1 MAYSSHMKHIKS
13 FGSDN
18 NAPVHEAVL
27 RAITDANTG
36 DAIAYGDDAYTAAA
50 EDTFRELFGP
60 GTKTWFVFN
69 GTGANVSAVSHL
81 LRPYHAIISSDQSHM
96 HHDECGAPEK
106 FSGCKLHVL
115 PSSNG
120 KIIADQ
126 IRPLLHSV
134 GFQHHSQPKVVS
146 ITQATELGN
155 VYTPQEI
162 RSIADFVHAN
172 DMYLHVDGARIANA
186 AAFLNISMKEMITDT
201 GVDVLSFGGT
211 KNGIMLGEAVLFLK
225 SELAVGFEY
234 TRKQSMQL
242 ASKMRYISAQFNAL
256 LTGNLWLENARH
268 ANKMAKL
275 LEQKIREIPEV
286 VITQPVQINA
296 IFATMPA
303 EAIPKLMKKFFFYV
317 WNEERNEVRWMTSFS
332 TTENDI
338 DEFVTALKDSLKDN
352 S

>member
-1 MAYSSHMKHIKS
+1 MNNLKS

-27 RAITDANTG
+27 RAMTDANTG
-36 DAIAYGDDAYTAAA
+36 DAIAYGDDVYTAAA
-50 EDTFRELFGP
+50 EDKFRELFGRDA
-60 GTKTWFVFN
+60 KTWFVFN
-69 GTGANVSAVSHL
+69 GTGANVSAVAHL

-115 PSSNG
+115 PSTNG
-120 KIIADQ
+120 KIAADQ
-126 IRPLLHSV
+126 VRPLLHSV
-134 GFQHHSQPKVVS
+134 GFQHHNQPKVVS

-155 VYTPQEI
+155 VYTPEEI
-162 RSIADFVHAN
+162 RAIADFVHAN
-172 DMYLHVDGARIANA
+172 NMYLHVDGARIANA
-186 AAFLNISMKEMITDT
+186 AACLNISMQEMITDT

-211 KNGIMLGEAVLFLK
+211 KNGIMLGEAVVFLRK
-225 SELAVGFEY
+225 ELSIGFEY

-256 LTGNLWLENARH
+256 LTNNLWLENARH
-268 ANKMAKL
+268 ANNMAKL
-275 LEQKIREIPEV
+275 LEKKIIEIPEV
-286 VITQPVQINA
+286 AITQPVQINA

-317 WNEERNEVRWMTSFS
+317 WNEERNEVRWMTSFN
-332 TTENDI
+332 TTEKDI
-338 DEFVTALKDSLKDN
+338 EEFIAALKDSLKTY
-352 S
+352 SSAL